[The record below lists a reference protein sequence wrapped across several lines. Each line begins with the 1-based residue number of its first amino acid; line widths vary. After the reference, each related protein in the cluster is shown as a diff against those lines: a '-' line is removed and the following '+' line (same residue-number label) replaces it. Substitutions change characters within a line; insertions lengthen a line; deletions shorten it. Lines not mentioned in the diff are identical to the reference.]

1 MANPTD
7 FSKDTD
13 QVVIEKGNI
22 DALGLK
28 LKGQFSINESFR
40 YQKEM
45 EWLKALRQFNGIY
58 DPEVYKKL
66 AEKRS
71 RVYPKVTRSKCISVK
86 SRLQE
91 ICFPDVGKAW
101 SIEPTP
107 DSALS
112 PEGMKQAMLGLIEQK
127 QAEFQEDV
135 QKARAAGQPP
145 PEPEAPTPDEVQF
158 AMQEYAKQ
166 KCEKMSVEIDD
177 QLGETKYELKT
188 KQVLW
193 SGLILGSGCLKGPMA
208 EFRKLKKWVV
218 TGGAYALSEKEQAR
232 PYLEF
237 VRLWDLYPDM
247 SVTEPDD
254 MEGIFQRHVM
264 TKHDVRALAR
274 RGDFNEKLIL
284 DYLAANPE
292 GDCTFKWW
300 EYMLLAISNEGG
312 QLQKGRKYEV
322 LEYWGYIDARD
333 LAEVGVT
340 VPDSM
345 MGIELA
351 ANVWTLGPN
360 VIKAVLTPVPGEE
373 SPYHWFY
380 FEKDESS
387 IFGRGLPL
395 IMRDSQ
401 MTICAAARMMLDNG
415 AVCAG
420 PQIEVNTD
428 LIDDAQN
435 IDEVFPFKIWA
446 RQGRNMEAQYPAVRA
461 ITLDSHITEYLEII
475 KQFMDFADLETAF
488 PTYMLIEPQKVG
500 SETAQGASL
509 RFGSTNITVKDI
521 ARNIDTFQ
529 ASVIT
534 QMYAWNMEFTDDEG
548 IKGDYSVQ
556 ARGLSSLVAKE
567 VRMNALTELNRNM
580 TTDDTAWIKR
590 DKMLQERFKVSDLP
604 MDILRTKEEYERYM
618 QETSDPRLLEL
629 QIQDLAAQIEK
640 MRATSLANIARA
652 KKTNVE
658 SMMLTTGGGDNAG

>member
-7 FSKDTD
+7 FPDKADE
-13 QVVIEKGNI
+13 VVIEKGNI
-22 DALGLK
+22 DALGLR
-28 LKGQFSINESFR
+28 LRDQFSINESFR

-71 RVYPKVTRSKCISVK
+71 KVYPKVTRSKCISVK
-86 SRLQE
+86 ARLQE

-101 SIEPTP
+101 SIDPTP
-107 DSALS
+107 EAALS
-112 PEGMKQAMLGLIEQK
+112 SEAMNKAMLQLIEDKQADD
-127 QAEFQEDV
+127 QEDA
-135 QKARAAGQPP
+135 QKAQAAGQQP
-145 PEPEAPTPDEVQF
+145 PEPTVPTPDEVQR
-158 AMQEYAKQ
+158 AMQEYAQ
-166 KCEKMSVEIDD
+166 QQCDKMSVEIDD
-177 QLGETKYELKT
+177 QLIEAKYEAKT

-208 EFRKLKKWVV
+208 EFKKMKKWEV
-218 TGGAYALSEKEQAR
+218 TNAGYELSEKEQAR

-247 SVTEPDD
+247 SVTDPDD

-274 RGDFNEKLIL
+274 RADYKEKVIL

-312 QLQKGRKYEV
+312 QLQRGRKYEV
-322 LEYWGYIDARD
+322 LEYWGYVDARD
-333 LAEVGVT
+333 LAEIGVA

-373 SPYHWFY
+373 SLYHWFY

-415 AVCAG
+415 AICAG

-435 IDEVFPFKIWA
+435 IDEIFPFKIWA
-446 RQGRNMEAQYPAVRA
+446 RQGRNQEAQYPAVRT
-461 ITLDSHITEYLEII
+461 ITLDSHIAEYLEII

-521 ARNIDTFQ
+521 ARNIDSFQ
-529 ASVIT
+529 AGVIT
-534 QMYAWNMEFTDDEG
+534 QMYAWNMEFSEDES

-580 TTDDTAWIKR
+580 TADDAAWIKR
-590 DKMLQERFKVSDLP
+590 DKMLKERFKVSDLP
-604 MDILRTKEEYERYM
+604 IDILRTQEEYDRYIA
-618 QETSDPRLLEL
+618 ETSDPRVMEL
-629 QIQDLAAQIEK
+629 QIEDLAAKVEK

-658 SMMLTTGGGDNAG
+658 SMILTTKGADNAS